1 MAKLTNGKRIGPG
14 EFAGDLDGKPVV
26 LHESARSV
34 PRRLNDT
41 IGFVSG
47 LSQADPALEKARQE
61 DTKAAIEAL
70 ANGDLSN
77 IRERLASQA
86 IATDAMAHR
95 LLQTSTLVKKPEDI
109 DLHLRHAEKMFDSSR
124 KALATLAEIRNPKRS
139 ATFVK
144 QQNNLMVASSGEPAA
159 AAPRQLGESV
169 YGGVEFKA
177 AARATRQDEEIK
189 AVAAVVGAKN

>member
-1 MAKLTNGKRIGPG
+1 
-14 EFAGDLDGKPVV
+14 
-26 LHESARSV
+26 
-34 PRRLNDT
+34 
-41 IGFVSG
+41 
-47 LSQADPALEKARQE
+47 LSQADPALEKARLE

-77 IRERLASQA
+77 IRERLASQVMA
-86 IATDAMAHR
+86 CDAMAHR

-159 AAPRQLGESV
+159 AAAAAPRQLGESV

-189 AVAAVVGAKN
+189 AMAEVVGAED